1 MESRAA
7 KLRVEGCAFDQ
18 THSIA
23 ADWDVERCP
32 DWILNV
38 RTPIRA
44 LRSYRDVRLAV
55 GLTAIPLRAN
65 RRDSAERLALRRVRL
80 CRIINPMLE
89 NETLQRLTS
98 LIVSI
103 GAPRR
108 VYLFGSQALGFASKE
123 SDMDVL
129 VVVPDDIADTRALAA
144 AIRVAISEL
153 VAIPCDVLVERES
166 VFLERSEL
174 PTIERTILETGISLY
189 AA

>member
-1 MESRAA
+1 MSLQACWFDSSRGQRRVLPAGILDTA
-7 KLRVEGCAFDQ
+7 K
-18 THSIA
+18 
-23 ADWDVERCP
+23 
-32 DWILNV
+32 
-38 RTPIRA
+38 
-44 LRSYRDVRLAV
+44 AV
-55 GLTAIPLRAN
+55 PFLVFGWKWPTDAS
-65 RRDSAERLALRRVRL
+65 SAERLALRRVRPF
-80 CRIINPMLE
+80 RIINPMLE
-89 NETLQRLTS
+89 SETLQQLTD

-123 SDMDVL
+123 SDIDVL
-129 VVVPDDIADTRALAA
+129 VVVPNDIADTRALAS
-144 AIRVAISEL
+144 AIRVAISEV